1 MISGSD
7 TRDNPRGREHA
18 AAHVGSAAPKN
29 RSHSIENARRAFAT
43 SDMALKALFRTLLC
57 VLTLSTSTHA
67 LAWEATI
74 ERDALGV
81 PHIFGETDA
90 DMAYGLAWAQSED
103 GWEILEETLPY
114 YRGNAASFFGRDAA
128 VTDYLIQWLGFWEVI
143 DRDYDTLL
151 KPETREYLDAFAAGF
166 NDFAARYPERV
177 NLDVLPVTPQDVIAA
192 HMFRHPL
199 FYGFEKPLTELRA
212 ETRQQEVS
220 PAPQLPNT
228 AITLG
233 SNATAVAPSR
243 SRDDSTLLMI
253 NSHQP
258 LTGPVSW
265 YEVHLQ
271 SGEGLNVMG
280 GLFIGS
286 PALGV
291 GFNQHHGWGATVNQP
306 DLVDVYVLEMD
317 PEDDNRYRVDGEWLE
332 LESFD
337 IPIKVLL
344 WGWLPWTVKEK
355 GYRSIHGPVMKTDH
369 GTYALRYA
377 GMDEIRQVEQWLA
390 MSAATS
396 FAEWREAMALQHIAS
411 FNFVY
416 ANADGDIHFVHNAMM
431 PRRAVGWQWDQY
443 LPGNRRDLIWDDYLT
458 PDELPSVT
466 NPPSGYVHSANQS
479 PFQVS
484 SEGSNPV
491 KSDYPVESGWPTR
504 MTNRAVRGL
513 ELLNANTSI
522 SFDDFSAIKHD
533 NAYSPRYR
541 GYAYLS
547 SVAELEPNG
556 PEEAQA
562 LALIGDWDLHTDTAN
577 RNAAL
582 GVCILLEEWQAERT
596 GNALPDERETL
607 QTCMESVR
615 DVAGQLDPE
624 WGAVQQ
630 HGRGQR
636 TWPAAGGPDTLR
648 AMYAEQLED
657 EDDFL
662 TVVAGDGLYYLIE
675 WNAEGEQTIRGTHQ
689 YGSQMIDE
697 SSPHYLDQAESFSQ
711 EIMRAPGFYP
721 ENRSAT
727 SKRYTVTSAD

>member
-1 MISGSD
+1 MIAGSNTGNS
-7 TRDNPRGREHA
+7 TRERA
-18 AAHVGSAAPKN
+18 ASDSLPVALGGERRPTATAPHSVGTINQVSKRLIRRVLCALALLTGTHV
-29 RSHSIENARRAFAT
+29 
-43 SDMALKALFRTLLC
+43 
-57 VLTLSTSTHA
+57 

-81 PHIFGETDA
+81 PHILGETDA
-90 DMAYGLAWAQSED
+90 DMAFGLAWAQSED

-114 YRGNAASFFGRDAA
+114 YRGNAASFFGRDASA
-128 VTDYLIQWLGFWEVI
+128 TDYLVKWLGFWEVI

-151 KPETREYLDAFAAGF
+151 KPETHEYLDAFAAGF
-166 NDFAARYPERV
+166 NAFAARHPERV
-177 NLDVLPVTPQDVIAA
+177 NLDVLPLTPKDVIAA
-192 HMFRHPL
+192 HMFRHLL
-199 FYGFEKPLTELRA
+199 FYGFEKPLTELQA
-212 ETRQQEVS
+212 ETRQQEIS
-220 PAPQLPNT
+220 LAPQLPNT
-228 AITLG
+228 SITLG
-233 SNATAVAPSR
+233 SNATAVGPSR
-243 SRDDSTLLMI
+243 SREGSTLLMI

-265 YEVHLQ
+265 YEAHLQ

-280 GLFIGS
+280 GLFIGA

-291 GFNQHHGWGATVNQP
+291 GFNGYHGWGATVNQP
-306 DLVDVYVLEMD
+306 DLVDVYVLDMD
-317 PEDDNRYRVDGEWLE
+317 PEDDNRYRVDSEWLE
-332 LESFD
+332 LEAFD

-344 WGWLPWTVKEK
+344 WGWLPWTVKET

-369 GTYALRYA
+369 GNYALRYA

-396 FAEWREAMALQHIAS
+396 FEEWREAMALQHIAS

-431 PRRAVGWQWDQY
+431 PRRAAGWQWDQY
-443 LPGNRRDLIWDDYLT
+443 LPGDRRDLIWDSYLT

-479 PFQVS
+479 PFQVTA
-484 SEGSNPV
+484 EGSNPV
-491 KSDYPVESGWPTR
+491 ESDYPVESGWPTR

-513 ELLNANTSI
+513 ELLNATTSI

-541 GYAYLS
+541 GYTYLS
-547 SVAELEPNG
+547 LVAELEPSG
-556 PEEAQA
+556 PGEAQA
-562 LALIGDWDLHTDTAN
+562 LSLIRSWDLNTNTAN

-582 GVCILLEEWQAERT
+582 GVCILLEEWQAERA
-596 GNALPDERETL
+596 GSALPDARETL
-607 QTCMESVR
+607 RTCMESVR

-648 AMYAEQLED
+648 AMYAERLED

-689 YGSQMIDE
+689 YGSQMTDE

-727 SKRYTVTSAD
+727 SRRYTVSSAD